1 MRHSTA
7 SRIALAGV
15 LVAIVLETLAIL
27 VLNSGHL
34 VFTTDDAYIHL
45 ALAEK
50 LLKGHYGIN
59 LNEFSAPASSILWP
73 FLIAPLAGSPF
84 AEYGLL
90 AMNTAFALLT
100 VWVTWQILSPHA
112 ADTPDNGLEPRTLL
126 LWQIFLVVAC
136 NLIGLVFIGME
147 HSLQVLLTT
156 LILLGLIRETR
167 TRKAGWWLVAALAV
181 APLVR
186 YENLF
191 LAGPAIVFLFVRSHR
206 TKALAGAALIA
217 VTLGAFSAFLH
228 RHGAGFVPTSVIA
241 KSGFQGLDRILL
253 LMASTLKTNLD
264 SSQGVLLACGIPV
277 LAVSLF
283 SRGRETGDRLLA
295 VLVAAGIGMHLCC
308 GQTGGF
314 GRYESYIWGAMVLS
328 IVHLNRERLGRAT
341 QAFGL
346 WKTAAVMALVLG
358 AACLPYAAIVV
369 FTPLASNN
377 IYEQQYQ
384 MHRFAVDYVDDVVA
398 VNDLGL
404 VSYRNGHYVLDLAGL
419 ASREALLG
427 RLESGNDDWMQALA
441 GRYGARVAMI
451 YDDWF
456 HAIPGGWIRVGELR
470 LGKPRIATSRS
481 VVGIYVID
489 RADDDR
495 VRALLAGF
503 AKTLPRGVR
512 LVAAPR

>member
-1 MRHSTA
+1 MRLSTA

-34 VFTTDDAYIHL
+34 VFTIDDAYIHL
-45 ALAEK
+45 ALAEN

-59 LNEFSAPASSILWP
+59 LNEFSAPSSSILWP
-73 FLIAPLAGSPF
+73 FLIAPLAGTPF

-90 AMNTAFALLT
+90 AMNSVFALLT
-100 VWVTWQILSPHA
+100 VWVTWQILSPRA
-112 ADTPDNGLEPRTLL
+112 ADMPDDGIEPRTLL
-126 LWQIFLVVAC
+126 LWQVFLVVAC
-136 NLIGLVFIGME
+136 NVIGLVFLGME

-156 LILLGLIRETR
+156 SIMLGLIRETR
-167 TRKAGWWLVAALAV
+167 TREAGWWLVAALAT

-191 LAGPAIVFLFVRSHR
+191 LAGPAIVYLFVRSHR
-206 TKALAGAALIA
+206 TKAVVGAALIA
-217 VTLGAFSAFLH
+217 VTLGAFAAFLQ
-228 RHGAGFVPTSVIA
+228 RHGGGFVPTSVVA
-241 KSGFQGLDRILL
+241 KSGFHGFHRILL
-253 LMASTLKTNLD
+253 LLGSTLKTNLD

-277 LAVSLF
+277 LAMSLF
-283 SRGRETGDRLLA
+283 SRGREAGDRLLA
-295 VLVAAGIGMHLCC
+295 VLVMAGIATHLCC

-314 GRYESYIWGAMVLS
+314 GRYESYIWGAMVLA
-328 IVHLNRERLGRAT
+328 IVHLNRERLVRAT

-346 WKTAAVMALVLG
+346 WKAAAVMVLALG
-358 AACLPYAAIVV
+358 AACLPYAAIAVL
-369 FTPLASNN
+369 TPLASNN

-419 ASREALLG
+419 ASKEALEG
-427 RLESGNDDWMQALA
+427 RLESGNNDWMQVLA
-441 GRYGARVAMI
+441 GKYGAKVAMI

-456 HAIPGGWIRVGELR
+456 RAIPGNWIRIGELR
-470 LGKPRIATSRS
+470 LSKPRIATSRS

-489 RADDDR
+489 RGDDDR
-495 VRALLAGF
+495 VRALLTGF
-503 AKTLPRGVR
+503 ARTLPRGVR